1 MKTLEFLK
9 KYKLYLAII
18 IIGII
23 IDALTKTYIVSKATG
38 LWMVSGDPNS
48 ISPSGILFQPPITS
62 FFNLSLVFN
71 KGVSFSMLTNDSEFG
86 KWLLFFISITIT
98 AFLLI
103 IFKEEKN
110 KTNKVLIAMAI
121 SGAIGNAIDRIRFGA
136 VVDFLDFHAY
146 GHHWP
151 SFNIAD
157 ILIVIGI
164 SILVIRQIIKKEEA
178 KQTKK

>member
-9 KYKLYLAII
+9 KYKLYITII

-23 IDALTKTYIVSKATG
+23 IDALTKTYMVSKATG
-38 LWMVSGDPNS
+38 LWMLTGDPNS
-48 ISPSGILFQPPITS
+48 ISPDGILFQPPITS

-71 KGVSFSMLTNDSEFG
+71 KGVSFSMLTNHSELG
-86 KWLLFFISITIT
+86 RWLLFFMSIVITI
-98 AFLLI
+98 FLVL

-110 KTNKVLIAMAI
+110 KTNRILIALAI
-121 SGAIGNAIDRIRFGA
+121 SGALGNAIDRLRFGA

-157 ILIVIGI
+157 MLIVIGI
-164 SILVIRQIIKKEEA
+164 GILVTRQIIKKDNIE
-178 KQTKK
+178 K